1 MVFNEILNLYI
12 ILQFN
17 QNLLLIFYES
27 YIRVKNY

>member
-27 YIRVKNY
+27 YIRVKNN